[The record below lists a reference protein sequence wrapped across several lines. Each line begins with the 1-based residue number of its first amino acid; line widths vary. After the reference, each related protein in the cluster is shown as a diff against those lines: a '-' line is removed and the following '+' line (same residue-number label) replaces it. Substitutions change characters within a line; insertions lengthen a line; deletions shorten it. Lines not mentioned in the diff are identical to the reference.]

1 MEFVAPLEI
10 DEPPEIKQIN
20 MCLLDFIV
28 TKYNTKM
35 NVLSNLH
42 FNLPPPL
49 PDIILFV
56 IPCTGITFSRVDV
69 VVDDE
74 AGIDDVEEA
83 TELLCW
89 VHIVGLIL
97 LIVDLVILDWALA
110 LLLDVIGLLQP
121 MLLL

>member
-1 MEFVAPLEI
+1 MFVKLQCNKIQSQEG
-10 DEPPEIKQIN
+10 
-20 MCLLDFIV
+20 V
-28 TKYNTKM
+28 
-35 NVLSNLH
+35 NVLSNPN
-42 FNLPPPL
+42 FSLPPPL